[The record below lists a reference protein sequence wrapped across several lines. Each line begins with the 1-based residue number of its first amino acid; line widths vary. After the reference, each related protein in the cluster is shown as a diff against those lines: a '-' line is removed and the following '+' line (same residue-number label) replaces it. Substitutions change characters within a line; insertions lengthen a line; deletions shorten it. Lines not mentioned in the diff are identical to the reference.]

1 MRAVLSVLAAL
12 ATAPAT
18 AQEAALTRTYHC
30 DAGAVLRVAYLN
42 PDPDTSLAVVDYAGH
57 LVPMRAGPTGSGVRY
72 QAIDPASGLIWHSK
86 GDDGFLA
93 RATGSAQETL
103 VDNCRAIGN

>member
-1 MRAVLSVLAAL
+1 MRALLPILAAL
-12 ATAPAT
+12 TAASAA
-18 AQEAALTRTYHC
+18 AQEASLTRTYHC

-72 QAIDPASGLIWHSK
+72 QAIDTASGLIWHSK
-86 GDDGFLA
+86 GNDGFLA
-93 RATGSAQETL
+93 RDSGSGQETL
-103 VDNCRAIGN
+103 LDNCRAIGN